1 MFDMKVDDLIA
12 KLEPFRGK
20 EVYMKCGWRRL
31 DIEEVKV
38 EKFRGA
44 GDFEWQER
52 VAIVP
57 DSGDLFDYL
66 PE

>member
-1 MFDMKVDDLIA
+1 MKVDDLIA

-20 EVYMKCGWRRL
+20 EVYIECGWRNL
-31 DIEEVKV
+31 DIEEVKI

-52 VAIVP
+52 VVIVP